1 MAPFSTYQQH
11 WQNDVKFFHEQLLK
25 VLHRNVTVQVSDTT
39 EVKIVVVQLVTKI
52 LRKINSYKL

>member
-1 MAPFSTYQQH
+1 
-11 WQNDVKFFHEQLLK
+11 VKFFHEQLLK
-25 VLHRNVTVQVSDTT
+25 VLKRIVVVQVSDTT